1 MHQRIDED
9 TDMALDDT
17 SKESNVR
24 DSIKRYFVTSLY
36 DAEGVELTF
45 DKYIAT
51 PNVRTKAVDRWVSIN
66 FGGMEMS
73 VLSSL
78 MLNIFCCTR
87 SDGEG
92 FKLAQ
97 LRDKVFKYLTDN
109 TQTDGMARIPFYRSR
124 ADGAWTLLD
133 GGFVVSDVIESQQFE
148 ADDGTK
154 YKVLTA
160 TLRFSSK
167 V

>member
-1 MHQRIDED
+1 MPN
-9 TDMALDDT
+9 LDDT
-17 SKESNVR
+17 AKESNVR
-24 DSIKRYFVTSLY
+24 DSLKKYFVDSLY
-36 DAEGVELTF
+36 TGENVELTF
-45 DKYIAT
+45 DKYLST
-51 PNVRTKAVDRWVSIN
+51 PNVRGKAVDRWVSVN
-66 FGGMEMS
+66 FGSMDMGYMGS
-73 VLSSL
+73 HI
-78 MLNIFCCTR
+78 LNIFCCTR

-97 LRDKVFKYLTDN
+97 LRDKVFKYLSDN

-133 GGFVVSDVIESQQFE
+133 GGFVVQDVIESQQFE

-160 TLRFSSK
+160 NLRFSSK

>member
-1 MHQRIDED
+1 MHQYIYED
-9 TDMALDDT
+9 ADMALDDT
-17 SKESNVR
+17 AKEANIR
-24 DSIKRYFVTSLY
+24 DSLKKYFVDSLHTG
-36 DAEGVELTF
+36 EGVELTF
-45 DKYIAT
+45 DKYIST
-51 PNVRTKAVDRWVSIN
+51 PNVRSKSVDRWVSIN
-66 FGGMEMS
+66 FGGMDMD

-109 TQTDGMARIPFYRSR
+109 TKTDGMVRIAFYRSR
-124 ADGAWTLLD
+124 ADGAWTLLG
-133 GGFVVSDVIESQQFE
+133 GGFLVSNVIESQQFE

-154 YKVLTA
+154 YKVLTV

>member
-1 MHQRIDED
+1 
-9 TDMALDDT
+9 MADLDST
-17 SKESNVR
+17 AKESNIR
-24 DSIKRYFVTSLY
+24 DSIKKYWVDSLY
-36 DAEGVELTF
+36 TAEGVELTF
-45 DKYIAT
+45 DRYLST
-51 PNVRTKAVDRWVSIN
+51 PNVRTKATDRWVSIN
-66 FGGMEMS
+66 FGGMDMS
-73 VLSSL
+73 VMSTL

-97 LRDKVFKYLTDN
+97 LRDKVFKYLKDSTM
-109 TQTDGMARIPFYRSR
+109 TDGMARISFYRSR

-133 GGFVVSDVIESQQFE
+133 GGFVVTDVIESQQFE

-154 YKVLTA
+154 YKILTV